1 MVESISM
8 TWRYNEEDFID
19 APKGIEGFVYLITN
33 LTNDRK
39 YIGKKSFWTRRKDKK
54 TGRRKTKESDWKNY
68 FGSCDELNEDVK
80 LLGEDKFTRE
90 ILYLCPHKK
99 SMSYYETMEQFKR
112 DVLMTDDY
120 YNTNIE
126 GRFFVSERAGIYEV
140 VMKNDKFCDMR
151 SEKMKDKSYNPV
163 YRPEVRQKLSD
174 MYKGEGNPMYG
185 KKLTDEHKK
194 TLTTSRNKKVS
205 DGTKT
210 WESVVSYLK
219 ENKIGHQKYKKQ
231 LEEGIIFF
239 VKD

>member
-1 MVESISM
+1 MVENIFMS
-8 TWRYNEEDFID
+8 WRYNENEFIE

-39 YIGKKSFWTRRKDKK
+39 YVGKKSFWTRRKDKK
-54 TGRRKTKESDWKNY
+54 TGRRKTKESDWKKY

-80 LLGEDKFTRE
+80 LLGEDKFLRE

-140 VMKNDKFCDMR
+140 VMRNDKFCDMR
-151 SEKMKDKSYNPV
+151 SEKMKDKSYNPM
-163 YRPEVRQKLSD
+163 YKPEVREKFSKL
-174 MYKGEGNPMYG
+174 YKGEGNPMYG
-185 KKLTDEHKK
+185 KKLTEEHKK
-194 TLTTSRNKKVS
+194 ALTTSKNVRVS
-205 DGTKT
+205 DGKNI

-219 ENKIGHQKYKKQ
+219 EKKIGYQKYKKQ
-231 LEEGIIFF
+231 LKEGLIFI
-239 VKD
+239 VN